1 MERTIWQWQELTKTR
16 KLGWIDMD
24 PVVCKKLTDAMQDL
38 GDEDYTYPRPL
49 ARSIL
54 GPGAV
59 YMPPWAS
66 QEGVYTAP
74 WTRMGLA
81 RGRGYV

>member
-1 MERTIWQWQELTKTR
+1 MIYDTITAHQAEPMERTIWQWQELTKTR

-54 GPGAV
+54 GPGAL
-59 YMPPWAS
+59 
-66 QEGVYTAP
+66 YTVGTYDKTP
-74 WTRMGLA
+74 C
-81 RGRGYV
+81 Y